1 MAIELTARLPATEV
15 WLQAFHDGERA
26 TLARVYH
33 EHFATVEAA
42 VGRVVSGADKE
53 TVIHEVFFK
62 LIASGDERRRFQGG
76 SLGAWLT
83 TVARNHAIDHA
94 RRRRRE
100 LAMSSEALADHAGT
114 TEPDSDAAQA
124 RVLLERFRDGLPEAW
139 RRVFDL
145 CCLGEL
151 PQRDAA
157 ASLGVARTTLAY
169 QHHQILTRLRR
180 FLLSRKESS

>member
-1 MAIELTARLPATEV
+1 MAVELTVRLPTADV
-15 WLQAFHDGERA
+15 WLRAFHDGDRA
-26 TLARVYH
+26 TMAGLYH

-62 LIASGDERRRFQGG
+62 LIAQADERRRFQGG
-76 SLGAWLT
+76 SIGAWLT

-94 RRRRRE
+94 RRRVRE
-100 LAMSSEALADHAGT
+100 LTMPSEALVDRVGATDHDG
-114 TEPDSDAAQA
+114 EAAHA
-124 RVLLERFRDGLPEAW
+124 RVLIERFRAGLPEPW

-145 CCLGEL
+145 CCLQQI

-157 ASLGVARTTLAY
+157 AMLGIARTTLAY
-169 QHHQILTRLRR
+169 RHHQIRVRLRK
-180 FLLSRKESS
+180 FLLPREEAP